1 MTYVEPH
8 FDLYEQRD
16 RVTFFE
22 KNYNIS
28 EYYSFTV
35 LSLSS
40 NSYTFVMVIILQ
52 IYKFKTIFVV
62 YLIVVQNWFMK
73 AYYKLLN
80 YL

>member
-28 EYYSFTV
+28 MHYSFTI
-35 LSLSS
+35 LSFGSDS
-40 NSYTFVMVIILQ
+40 FTFDVVIITAIICQ
-52 IYKFKTIFVV
+52 GFS
-62 YLIVVQNWFMK
+62 
-73 AYYKLLN
+73 
-80 YL
+80 